1 LWRFLSTLYI
11 IAEKRILEKR
21 GIIDMNP
28 VTGMFALIALAIVV
42 FFGLPMAVSLA
53 LYRIFPPNFMKI
65 GDDPLAIGQP
75 MPLQADIPMPVS
87 LKTQPVSFKMVDG
100 SSMRGY
106 KAFPRD
112 ST

>member
-1 LWRFLSTLYI
+1 
-11 IAEKRILEKR
+11 
-21 GIIDMNP
+21 MNP

-42 FFGLPMAVSLA
+42 FFGFPIAMTLTI
-53 LYRIFPPNFMKI
+53 YRLFPPNFMKI
-65 GDDPLAIGQP
+65 GEYPLAIEQP

-87 LKTQPVSFKMVDG
+87 LKTQLVSFKMADG

-106 KAFPRD
+106 KAFPQD